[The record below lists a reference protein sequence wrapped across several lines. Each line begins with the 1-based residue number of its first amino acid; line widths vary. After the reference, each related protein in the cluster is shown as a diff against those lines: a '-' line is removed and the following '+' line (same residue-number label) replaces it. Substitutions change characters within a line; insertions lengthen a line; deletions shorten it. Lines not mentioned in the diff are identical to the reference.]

1 MLSTLFGQGSKQE
14 LADLKQQLS
23 EYQGKLAA
31 IDRSQAVIE
40 FTPDGTILDAND
52 NFLAAMG
59 YAKNEIVGRHHSMFV
74 GSEFVSSSEYQRFW
88 QRLANGE
95 YFSDQYLRYGKG
107 GREIWIQAT
116 YNPILD
122 ASGKPYKVVK
132 FASDISKIKA
142 DEIKS
147 AELANLANAL
157 KICQANVMMADN
169 DLNIVYVNDENLS
182 MLRKRQAQ
190 IRQVLPNFDADKLV
204 GTCVDIFHKQP
215 SHQRQMLAQLT
226 EPYFTRLTVGE
237 LKFDLIATPW
247 KNDAGERLGTVVEW
261 DDVTDEVARQQ
272 QAEELARNNERVKQ
286 ALDSVS
292 TNTMIA
298 NADYEIIY
306 MNSAIEHMLQTAE
319 RDIQEVLPNFDAR
332 NLMGKNIDV
341 FHKNPA
347 HQRNLLGKLTD
358 TYKARINV
366 GKRVF
371 DLVANPIID
380 DDKNRI
386 GTVVEWQDVTEKL
399 ATEAKLNQMAEENLR
414 VRQALDSVSTNA
426 MIADKNNVIVYM
438 NEAIEGM
445 MAAAEA
451 DIKTALPNFNA
462 NNLMGQNID
471 VFHKN
476 PAHQQNLLARLTTT
490 YKTEINVGGRTFA
503 LVANPIINEENERI
517 GTVVEWLDR
526 TLEVQVER
534 EVADLV
540 KQASHGNLS
549 PRLEVESKTG
559 FFKSLAEGLNSLID
573 SCDSVI
579 TSTVEVLDAMAH
591 GNLTKRID
599 GDYEGTFAK
608 LRDDANTTLDKLT
621 EIITKV
627 NQSAATVSS
636 GADEIAQG
644 NADLSQRTE
653 EQASSLE
660 ETAASMEEMTSTVK
674 QNADNAALADDLAEQ
689 ARKKAVEGG
698 QVVENAVTSMAQ
710 INDASKKIA
719 DIIGV
724 IDEIAFQTNLLALN
738 AAVEAARAGEQ
749 GRGFAV
755 VAGEVRNLAQR
766 SAEAAKEIKNLIRD
780 SVAKVEDGSALVN
793 QSGET
798 LSEIV
803 EAVEKVSRM
812 IADISI
818 ASKEQSSGIE
828 QVNKAI
834 TQMDEMTQQNAA
846 LVEEASAA
854 GESMAEQ
861 AASMSQILS
870 FFTLDQLGMGLPNKA
885 RMPAAQLESRQPAKR
900 VANKPAK
907 NGIAGLSFDEDE
919 DWEEF

>member
-1 MLSTLFGQGSKQE
+1 MLSALLGHGSKQE
-14 LADLKQQLS
+14 ISELKQQLA
-23 EYQGKLAA
+23 EYTGKVQALE
-31 IDRSQAVIE
+31 RSQAVIE

-59 YAKNEIVGRHHSMFV
+59 YSKTEIVGRHHSMFV
-74 GSEFVSSSEYQRFW
+74 DPSYAAGAEYQRFW
-88 QRLANGE
+88 QRLAQGE
-95 YFSDQYLRYGKG
+95 FFSDQFLRFAKG
-107 GREIWIQAT
+107 GRKIWIQAT

-122 ASGKPYKVVK
+122 ESGKPYKVVK
-132 FASDISKIKA
+132 FASDITQIK
-142 DEIKS
+142 ENERKS
-147 AELANLANAL
+147 AELADLANAL
-157 KICQANVMMADN
+157 KICQASVMLADN
-169 DLNIVYVNDENLS
+169 DLNIVYVNDENLR
-182 MLRKRQAQ
+182 MLRSRQAE
-190 IRQVLPNFDADKLV
+190 IRQELPNFDADRLV
-204 GTCVDIFHKQP
+204 GTCVDVFHKQP
-215 SHQRQMLAQLT
+215 SHQREIMARLT
-226 EPYFTRLTVGE
+226 EPYFTRLTIGK

-247 KNDAGERLGTVVEW
+247 INADGERL
-261 DDVTDEVARQQ
+261 
-272 QAEELARNNERVKQ
+272 
-286 ALDSVS
+286 
-292 TNTMIA
+292 
-298 NADYEIIY
+298 
-306 MNSAIEHMLQTAE
+306 
-319 RDIQEVLPNFDAR
+319 
-332 NLMGKNIDV
+332 
-341 FHKNPA
+341 
-347 HQRNLLGKLTD
+347 
-358 TYKARINV
+358 
-366 GKRVF
+366 
-371 DLVANPIID
+371 
-380 DDKNRI
+380 

-399 ATEAKLNQMAEENLR
+399 AEEQRFVQIAEENRR

-426 MIADKNNVIVYM
+426 MIANKDNVIVYM
-438 NEAIEGM
+438 NEAIVEM
-445 MAAAEA
+445 MQNAEA
-451 DIKTALPNFNA
+451 DIRTALPNFSA

-490 YKTEINVGGRTFA
+490 YKTEIYVGGRTFS
-503 LVANPIINEENERI
+503 LVANPIINDDNQRI
-517 GTVVEWLDR
+517 GTVVEWQDR
-526 TLEVQVER
+526 TFEVQMEK
-534 EVADLV
+534 EIAALV
-540 KQASHGNLS
+540 KQASHGDLS
-549 PRLEVESKTG
+549 TRLQVDGKKG
-559 FFKSLAEGLNSLID
+559 FFKTLAEGLNSLID
-573 SCDSVI
+573 SCDGVI
-579 TSTVEVLDAMAH
+579 NSTVEVLDAMAH
-591 GNLTKRID
+591 GNLSKRIN

-621 EIITKV
+621 EIISRV
-627 NQSAATVSS
+627 NQSASTVAS

-660 ETAASMEEMTSTVK
+660 ETAASMEQMTSTVK
-674 QNADNAALADDLAEQ
+674 QNADNAVLADDLAEQ

-798 LSEIV
+798 LTEIV

-846 LVEEASAA
+846 LVEQASAA

-870 FFTLDQLGMGLPNKA
+870 FFTLDNASSISRKPNMSPATLEA
-885 RMPAAQLESRQPAKR
+885 RRPIQERSQTRPAKR
-900 VANKPAK
+900 D
-907 NGIAGLSFDEDE
+907 IASLAFDEDE